1 MATDE
6 GLAPANELAK
16 RNGVRF
22 PNERDDYRRERDG
35 LLAEE
40 IEHVG

>member
-1 MATDE
+1 MARDE

-22 PNERDDYRRERDG
+22 PNERDDHGRARDA

>member
-1 MATDE
+1 MARDE
-6 GLAPANELAK
+6 GLAPANELA
-16 RNGVRF
+16 RRDGVRS
-22 PNERDDYRRERDG
+22 PNESDDYRRARDA